1 MDQFQIMFCDMKN
14 MKEEKQTNKQ
24 MYKSKRKPTIPQ
36 RHILMSQI
44 KLSECL

>member
-14 MKEEKQTNKQ
+14 MKEEKQTNKCIKEQ
-24 MYKSKRKPTIPQ
+24 EKANNPPQ